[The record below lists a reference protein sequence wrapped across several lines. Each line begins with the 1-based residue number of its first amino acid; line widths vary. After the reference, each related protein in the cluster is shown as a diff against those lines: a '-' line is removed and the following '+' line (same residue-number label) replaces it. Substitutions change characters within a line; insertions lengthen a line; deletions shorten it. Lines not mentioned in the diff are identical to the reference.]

1 MRFLVRRAAPLAV
14 LVLTAALG
22 LAACSSD
29 SSASPSASASASST
43 SASTSDPQDIAVL
56 EGVTVTG
63 DLGTEPTITLPSSP
77 FNVSGFATVLVE
89 DGTGAAITSG
99 QIVQMQEV
107 AVSGVDGSIL
117 GSTWSSGAQTLTAG
131 SNDTL
136 GNFDEVLLS
145 AHVGARILV
154 AYPSSTATSTSSAET
169 DVIAIDI
176 LDAYSVPARAS
187 GEAVTP
193 AAGLP
198 TVTLSDTGEPTLTPV
213 TTDAPTT
220 LVIQPL
226 IKGTGAAVTAGQ
238 VVTVN
243 YSGWLWDGTA
253 FDSSWTNGTSATFT
267 LDTDSVITGWV
278 NGLVGQTVGSQVLLI
293 IPPDQGY
300 GDTEQGTIPASST
313 LVFVVDILDAR

>member
-1 MRFLVRRAAPLAV
+1 M
-14 LVLTAALG
+14 
-22 LAACSSD
+22 
-29 SSASPSASASASST
+29 
-43 SASTSDPQDIAVL
+43 
-56 EGVTVTG
+56 TG
-63 DLGTEPTITLPSSP
+63 DLGSEPTLTLPAKP
-77 FNVSGFATVLVE
+77 FNVGGFATVLVK

-107 AVSGVDGSIL
+107 AVSGVDGSVL
-117 GSTWSSGAQTLTAG
+117 GSTWTTSGAQTLTAG

-154 AYPSSTATSTSSAET
+154 AYPASTATSTSSAQT

-176 LDAYSVPARAS
+176 LDAYSVPSRAS

-198 TVTLSDTGEPTLTPV
+198 TVALSGTGEPTLTPV
-213 TTDAPTT
+213 ATPAPTT
-220 LVIQPL
+220 LVVQPL
-226 IKGTGAAVTAGQ
+226 IKGSGAAVTAGQ
-238 VVTVN
+238 KVTVN

-253 FDSSWTNGTSATFT
+253 FDSSWTKGTSASFT
-267 LDTDSVITGWV
+267 LDANSVIQGWV
-278 NGLVGQTVGSQVLLI
+278 TGLVGQTVGSQVLLI

-300 GDTEQGTIPASST
+300 GDTAKGSIPAGST

>member
-1 MRFLVRRAAPLAV
+1 VRRAAPLAV

-22 LAACSSD
+22 LAACSSE

-43 SASTSDPQDIAVL
+43 SASDPQDIAVL

-63 DLGTEPTITLPSSP
+63 DLGTEPTITLPATP

-99 QIVQMQEV
+99 QIIQMQEV

-117 GSTWSSGAQTLTAG
+117 GSTWSTGAQTLTAG

-154 AYPSSTATSTSSAET
+154 AYPSSTATSTNSAET
-169 DVIAIDI
+169 DVIALDI
-176 LDAYSVPARAS
+176 IDAYSVPSRAS
-187 GEAVTP
+187 GETVTP
-193 AAGLP
+193 ADGLP
-198 TVTLSDTGEPTLTPV
+198 TVTLSDTGEPSLTPV

-220 LVIQPL
+220 LVTQTL
-226 IKGTGAAVTAGQ
+226 IKGAGAAVTEGQ

-253 FDSSWTNGTSATFT
+253 FDSSWTDGTSATFT

-278 NGLVGQTVGSQVLLI
+278 QGLVGQTVGSQVLLI
-293 IPPDQGY
+293 IPPDLGY